1 MNSINLRKR
10 LIEERDA
17 IFGMPETVYR
27 FADYL
32 VLNIPDR
39 PLIPDEV
46 ITAITEAV
54 YTFKSGSAQVFV
66 VEKEKFLFDARFI
79 LQVIDSIAEE
89 EFADAVRK
97 ACAEKLGWKPVKRAK
112 ILDCELFSA
121 IFSPSIIAAVEW
133 WTTLLQL
140 SEEETVDDDASY
152 KPYTG
157 FSIDEM
163 FDFRYQLAISITDYL
178 DGKDFFFLG
187 KRNGDTDMF
196 SRATERIMIDDEIL
210 DSLIPD
216 ELIMCISE
224 EKLQIAK
231 DPYEDFITI
240 WEAK

>member
-1 MNSINLRKR
+1 M
-10 LIEERDA
+10 
-17 IFGMPETVYR
+17 
-27 FADYL
+27 
-32 VLNIPDR
+32 
-39 PLIPDEV
+39 
-46 ITAITEAV
+46 
-54 YTFKSGSAQVFV
+54 
-66 VEKEKFLFDARFI
+66 
-79 LQVIDSIAEE
+79 
-89 EFADAVRK
+89 
-97 ACAEKLGWKPVKRAK
+97 
-112 ILDCELFSA
+112 DCELFSA

-133 WTTLLQL
+133 WTTILQL
-140 SEEETVDDDASY
+140 SEEETVGDDVSY
-152 KPYTG
+152 EPYTG

-187 KRNGDTDMF
+187 KRNGDTDML

-224 EKLQIAK
+224 EELQIAK